1 MYTANDLI
9 LLCCNFSMK
18 SWLIGVLHQL
28 QMMQNLV
35 LAEGDIIRV
44 RSASLPKGSYVKIQP
59 HTTDFINI
67 SNPKAV
73 LETTLRGCASPRT
86 PLCAAAS
93 SWQIRQRY
101 CVPLLYGTMP
111 RLRRCRPQHSRA
123 STG

>member
-67 SNPKAV
+67 SNPKVRHRQCIRDHQPTKPPA
-73 LETTLRGCASPRT
+73 LHGAGKAFDIIS
-86 PLCAAAS
+86 LCS
-93 SWQIRQRY
+93 LQR
-101 CVPLLYGTMP
+101 
-111 RLRRCRPQHSRA
+111 S
-123 STG
+123 